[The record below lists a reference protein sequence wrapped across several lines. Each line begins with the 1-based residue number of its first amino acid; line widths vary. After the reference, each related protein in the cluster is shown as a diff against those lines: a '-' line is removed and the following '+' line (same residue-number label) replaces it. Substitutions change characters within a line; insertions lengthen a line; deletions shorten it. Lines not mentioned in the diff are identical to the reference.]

1 MKKTIILTVL
11 LAGIIACAFWLADG
25 QYRTSLGRTA
35 PRLWLPT
42 DSGAINFEQK
52 RGQYVLLNFWRS
64 TDAPSREAA
73 NIYTAWLRQHPG
85 TVDLVSVNLDDSQP
99 LFDNIVQHDRLI
111 PATQYHADGD
121 MARAIVDTYQLDQGL
136 GSMLIAPDGKIIAHN
151 PSKQS
156 LNKILRE
163 N

>member
-1 MKKTIILTVL
+1 MKKTLILTVI

-35 PRLWLPT
+35 PCLWLPT

-52 RGQYVLLNFWRS
+52 RGHYVLLNFWCS

-99 LFDNIVQHDRLI
+99 LFDQIVRQDRLI
-111 PATQYHADGD
+111 PDTQYHADGD
-121 MARAIVDTYQLDQGL
+121 MARAIINSYQLDQGL
-136 GSMLIAPDGKIIAHN
+136 GSMLIDPNGKIIAHN
-151 PSKQS
+151 PTTEA
-156 LNKILRE
+156 LGEAIE